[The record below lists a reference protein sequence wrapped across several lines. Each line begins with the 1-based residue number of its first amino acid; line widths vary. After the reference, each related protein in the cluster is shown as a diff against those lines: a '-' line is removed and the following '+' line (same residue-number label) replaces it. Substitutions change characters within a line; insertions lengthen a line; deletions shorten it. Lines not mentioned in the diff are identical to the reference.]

1 MTDRLAWLASRAEE
15 ALEPDLPICDPHH
28 HLWEFPDNRYLVEE
42 FLADAAGHRIAR
54 TVYVECQEKYRTSG
68 PAELRPLGETEFVR
82 DSTEALQCGAA
93 TRVAA
98 GIVGFADLTL
108 GAAVQ
113 EVLEGHLAVTSRFR
127 GIRYASAWDASD
139 KIRPSHTHPPQYLL
153 RSEQFRAGLGRLS
166 ALGLNFDAWAY
177 HPQLPDL
184 TELARALP
192 DLTIVLDHV
201 GGPLGV
207 GPYAG
212 RRDEVY
218 AVWRRDLAELA
229 TCANVFVKIGGLAMT
244 MFGFG
249 WHKRPAPPGSE
260 ELAEAFRP
268 YYESCLEFFGA
279 QRCMFESNFPMDQAS
294 CSYGVLWN
302 AFKRLAGGCSSAE
315 RAALFHDTASRVYRL
330 EG

>member
-1 MTDRLAWLASRAEE
+1 VIDRLAWLASTSEE
-15 ALEPDLPICDPHH
+15 ALDPDLPICDPHH
-28 HLWEFPDNRYLVEE
+28 HLWEFPDNRYLVDE
-42 FLADAAGHRIAR
+42 FLADAAGHRITR
-54 TVYVECQEKYRTSG
+54 TVYVECQQKYRASG
-68 PAELRPLGETEFVR
+68 PDELRPLGETEFVR
-82 DSTEALQCGAA
+82 DCTEALRSGAA

-113 EVLEGHLAVTSRFR
+113 DVLEGHLAVTSRFR
-127 GIRYASAWDASD
+127 GIRYASAWDSSD
-139 KIRPSHTHPPQYLL
+139 KIRPTHTHPSQHLM
-153 RSEQFRAGLGRLS
+153 RCEQFRAGLARLS
-166 ALGLNFDAWAY
+166 ALGLSFDAWVF
-177 HPQLPDL
+177 HPQLSEL

-212 RRDEVY
+212 RRAEVFSL
-218 AVWRRDLAELA
+218 WRRGLAELA
-229 TCANVFVKIGGLAMT
+229 TCGNVFVKIGGLAMT
-244 MFGFG
+244 MYGFG

-260 ELAEAFRP
+260 ELAEAFQP
-268 YYESCLEFFGA
+268 YYETCLECFGA

-302 AFKRLAGGCSSAE
+302 AYKRLARSCSPTE
-315 RAALFHDTASRVYRL
+315 RAALFHDTASRVYQL
-330 EG
+330 ER